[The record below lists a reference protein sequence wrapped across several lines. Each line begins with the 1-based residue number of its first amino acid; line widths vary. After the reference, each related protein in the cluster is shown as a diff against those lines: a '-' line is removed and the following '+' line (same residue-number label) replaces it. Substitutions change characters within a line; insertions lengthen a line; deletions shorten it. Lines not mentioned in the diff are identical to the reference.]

1 MTWGKKME
9 ILEVSNVRN
18 DLAEL
23 IARVEKGDEI
33 AVAHDGGNEAVAV
46 IVPFTAWR
54 KKPQRQLGSLR
65 NRGPVY
71 FADDFHMSD
80 SELLNS

>member
-1 MTWGKKME
+1 ME
-9 ILEVSNVRN
+9 TLELSSVRN
-18 DLAEL
+18 DLAAL

-33 AVAHDGGNEAVAV
+33 AIAHDGGNEAVAV

-54 KKPQRQLGSLR
+54 EKPQRQLGSLR

-71 FADDFHMSD
+71 FANDFLMSD
-80 SELLNS
+80 NELLNS